1 MHSPREG
8 GPRVVAVA
16 SGKGGVGKSLLAAN
30 LGVFLATLGKRV
42 VVCDL
47 AFGNPNLHIFLGL
60 NRPTRTLADMMENK
74 EVGIEHCLLETK
86 IANLQLVSGARDP
99 ASAANPKS
107 AALTRLRAQLG
118 KLEADYV
125 VLDLAP
131 GSAGTNLD
139 LALIADTVIVMLT
152 PEPPATELAYRF
164 CRALFVRRLRKASLG
179 NAGGLSAE
187 ELRSFESGIPS
198 PIDILRRVVEADQA
212 AGRTPQAPAAKRQQW
227 SDEAETI
234 EQAMLEV
241 SPAMILNEVRSKS
254 DTDLGPAMAAA
265 ARRRLGLPIR
275 YLGHLDHDDAVWV
288 TLRRRRPLL
297 IEHPESRISKC
308 IERITRGLL
317 ALEVEPRPTSISLKG
332 DNHYDL
338 LGVEPT
344 ASDEEIR
351 RANRRA
357 RDIYGR
363 DSIVVGGLYSPARL
377 EELHGKIDEAYQILM
392 DARRRKEYDRKVFP
406 DGPPS
411 RQPSV
416 PQRIFASQSTVPV
429 ERPPMPDLDE
439 DTEYTGDLMQKVR
452 EAKGIELRE
461 IAEKTKIG
469 MSYLSAIEGEVWNKL
484 PAVVYV
490 RGFLV
495 EYARTLELD
504 VDRVLSTY
512 LPRFRTGRA
521 TTNTEVEA

>member
-1 MHSPREG
+1 MVMSQPREG
-8 GPRVVAVA
+8 GPRVVTVA
-16 SGKGGVGKSLLAAN
+16 SGKGGVGKSLLSAN

-42 VVCDL
+42 VLCDL
-47 AFGNPNLHIFLGL
+47 AFGNPNLHIFVGL
-60 NRPTRTLADMMENK
+60 NRPTRTLADMMESK
-74 EVGIEHCLLETK
+74 EVDLEHCLLDTK
-86 IANLQLVSGARDP
+86 IPNLQLVSGARDP

-107 AALTRLRAQLG
+107 AALTRLRAQVS

-125 VLDLAP
+125 LCDLGP
-131 GSAGTNLD
+131 GSTGTNLD
-139 LALIADTVIVMLT
+139 FGLISDTVILMLT

-164 CRALFVRRLRKASLG
+164 MRALFVRRLRKASLG

-198 PIDILRRVVEADQA
+198 PIDILRRVVEAERVEEA
-212 AGRTPQAPAAKRQQW
+212 A
-227 SDEAETI
+227 TI
-234 EQAMLEV
+234 EQAMLEIA
-241 SPAMILNEVRSKS
+241 PALVLNEVRSKS
-254 DTDLGPAMAAA
+254 DTDLGPALAAA
-265 ARRRLGLPIR
+265 ARRRLGLPIK

-317 ALEVEPRPTSISLKG
+317 GLEVEPRPTAVSLRG
-332 DNHYDL
+332 DNFYDL

-351 RANRRA
+351 RANRKA

-363 DSIVVGGLYSPARL
+363 ESIVVGGLYTPGRL
-377 EELHGKIDEAYQILM
+377 EELHATIDEAYQTLM
-392 DARRRKEYDRKVFP
+392 DPRRRKDYDKKVFP
-406 DGPPS
+406 EGLPARHLPPIPE
-411 RQPSV
+411 RV
-416 PQRIFASQSTVPV
+416 YEANTLPV
-429 ERPPMPDLDE
+429 ELPPMPDLD
-439 DTEYTGDLMQKVR
+439 DDSVYTGDLMQKIR

-469 MSYLSAIEGEVWNKL
+469 MSYLTAIEGETWTKL
-484 PAVVYV
+484 PALVYV

-495 EYARTLELD
+495 EYARALELD
-504 VDRVLSTY
+504 VDRVLTTY
-512 LPRFRTGRA
+512 LERYREARSQPPS
-521 TTNTEVEA
+521 TEIEV